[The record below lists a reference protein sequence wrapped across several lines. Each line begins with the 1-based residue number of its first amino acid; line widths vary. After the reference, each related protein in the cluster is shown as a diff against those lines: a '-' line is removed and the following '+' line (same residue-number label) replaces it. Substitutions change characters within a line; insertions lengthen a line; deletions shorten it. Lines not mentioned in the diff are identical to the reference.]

1 MPRPP
6 VPPAP
11 APAVAPIAPQV
22 RHLLVDD
29 GSAGQRLDNF
39 LLRELKGA
47 PKTLVYRIIRSG
59 EVRINKGRASAES
72 RLQVGD
78 QVRVPPLRLS
88 EPDAQAAAAV
98 PAREFPVL
106 FEDEHLLVVDK
117 PAGVAVHGGSGVSH
131 GVIEQLRRA
140 RPQAKFLELVHRLD
154 RETSGLLLIAKKRSA
169 LTALQDQFRQ
179 RETGKTYAAL
189 VIGAWPAARKVVD
202 VALHKYL
209 DAAGERRVRAV
220 EADHPDGRRSVSLV
234 RIAQTYADCTL
245 LDVTIKTGRTHQIR
259 VHLLNEGHAIVGD
272 DKYGDFALNKALARG
287 DAPAAPGCRFERM
300 FLHAR
305 RLAFDHPAT
314 GERIELEAPLPPECT
329 ALLSHL
335 RPAAQPAAAPAPAP

>member
-1 MPRPP
+1 VPRPP
-6 VPPAP
+6 VSPVAAP
-11 APAVAPIAPQV
+11 AADLVAPQV

-59 EVRINKGRASAES
+59 EVRINKGRAHADS
-72 RLQVGD
+72 RVEAGD
-78 QVRVPPLRLS
+78 DVRVPPLRLS
-88 EPDAQAAAAV
+88 EPTVSTA
-98 PAREFPVL
+98 PPREFPIR
-106 FEDEHLLVVDK
+106 FEDEHLLVIDK

-234 RIAQTYADCTL
+234 RIAQAYADCTL

-259 VHLLNEGHAIVGD
+259 VHLLSEGHAIVGD

-335 RPAAQPAAAPAPAP
+335 RPAAVPTSHKTSP